1 MGHVREENVTI
12 TFQDYLFFKYNITG
26 KRGSSVIA
34 G

>member
-1 MGHVREENVTI
+1 MGHVREDSVTI
-12 TFQDYLFFKYNITG
+12 TFQDYLFCKYNIAG